1 VLACAR
7 PNDPSVA
14 MFVAAASFGDGVAA
28 MVLRSIAAAAS
39 ERATGAHRGI
49 MGWDMKA
56 DGFASC
62 YPQLSSLMHQ
72 ELRPA
77 LEGFLKRHGL
87 EHDGF
92 CGFLSPRGPQD
103 TRDRGER
110 TWHRSRTLGALL
122 AVLRDCGHLSS
133 ASLVLQR
140 ALRAED
146 CGAHLL
152 AAFGLGFSA
161 YFATVEH

>member
-1 VLACAR
+1 
-7 PNDPSVA
+7 

-122 AVLRDCGHLSS
+122 G
-133 ASLVLQR
+133 R
-140 ALRAED
+140 AAGTTATCRRRA
-146 CGAHLL
+146 
-152 AAFGLGFSA
+152 
-161 YFATVEH
+161 

>member
-1 VLACAR
+1 
-7 PNDPSVA
+7 

-28 MVLRSIAAAAS
+28 VVLRSIAAAAS
-39 ERATGAHRGI
+39 ERAAGAHRGI

-77 LEGFLKRHGL
+77 LEGFLERHGL

-110 TWHRSRTLGALL
+110 TWHRPRTLGALL
-122 AVLRDCGHLSS
+122 GR
-133 ASLVLQR
+133 
-140 ALRAED
+140 
-146 CGAHLL
+146 
-152 AAFGLGFSA
+152 
-161 YFATVEH
+161 